1 MHLYLLV
8 RCITIVLLIL
18 SCAGRAAA
26 IIVETDSVAC
36 DSSSVAPV
44 AIAADSVAAT
54 EGLGSAPCTPFAPQ
68 QLIVPGVVIAVGAA
82 TSIGHWFDPVNEAV
96 RDGMADI
103 RGDHYFHADDYLQ
116 YLPVAAYLGMGA
128 CGIKSRHGI
137 VSRLMAGATAY
148 AAMGIMVN
156 VLKYTVKEPRPDSG
170 ARSSM
175 PSGHTA
181 TAFMGAEL
189 VRLEYGTGYAIGAY
203 FVAAGIAF
211 CRLYNNRHWLNDV
224 IMGAG
229 IGILSARIGYW
240 MLPLYRRWLKLDSR
254 DGIAFAAV
262 PAFEPGTRSLG
273 VALCATF

>member
-1 MHLYLLV
+1 MA
-8 RCITIVLLIL
+8 RSITAALLIIFCE
-18 SCAGRAAA
+18 SRAAA
-26 IIVETDSVAC
+26 ITTATDTIAGDSITTATAVIV
-36 DSSSVAPV
+36 
-44 AIAADSVAAT
+44 ADSITDGA
-54 EGLGSAPCTPFAPQ
+54 LNAPCTPFAPR
-68 QLIVPGVVIAVGAA
+68 QLIVPGAVIAIGVA
-82 TSIGHWFDPVNEAV
+82 TSIGHWFDHVNEAV
-96 RDGMADI
+96 RDGMSDL

-116 YLPVAAYLGMGA
+116 YVPVAAYLGMGA

-170 ARSSM
+170 ARNSM

-189 VRLEYGTGYAIGAY
+189 VRLEYGTVYAIGAY
-203 FVAAGIAF
+203 CVSAGIAF
-211 CRLYNNRHWLNDV
+211 CRLYNDRHWLNDV

-240 MLPLYRRWLKLDSR
+240 MLQLYRKWLKLNSHS
-254 DGIAFAAV
+254 GKAFAAA
-262 PAFEPGTRSLG
+262 PAFEPGSRSLG
-273 VALCATF
+273 IALCATF